1 MSNKEHIERLEALR
15 QFTMGFDDSI
25 DFAISAIKGTESKT
39 EWILL
44 TDKTIDHQLYKGFA
58 YGKDPQII
66 HDQEYG
72 VDYVWCVVDE
82 MNGIDLEFDKTEV
95 THWRPLPEPP
105 KE

>member
-39 EWILL
+39 EWISI
-44 TDKTIDHQLYKGFA
+44 TERWPDKTGSYLIYTPENGVGEASYVLGKLSWLHYRYIDNNA
-58 YGKDPQII
+58 NP
-66 HDQEYG
+66 
-72 VDYVWCVVDE
+72 
-82 MNGIDLEFDKTEV
+82 

-105 KE
+105 KA